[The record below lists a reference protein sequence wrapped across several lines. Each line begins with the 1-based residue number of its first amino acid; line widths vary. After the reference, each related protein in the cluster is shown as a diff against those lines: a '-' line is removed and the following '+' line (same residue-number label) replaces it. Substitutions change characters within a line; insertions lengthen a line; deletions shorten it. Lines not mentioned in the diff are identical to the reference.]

1 VQIIIVLLATI
12 VGFLLGGPIIAI
24 AVLLIGL
31 IIVLPNIMGIIA
43 AVIGSIILLATL
55 STKFDIS
62 PSLLI
67 LIIIGIFVLI
77 GLIKMY
83 LKKIHLR

>member
-1 VQIIIVLLATI
+1 
-12 VGFLLGGPIIAI
+12 LGGPIIAI

>member
-1 VQIIIVLLATI
+1 MQIIIVLLATI